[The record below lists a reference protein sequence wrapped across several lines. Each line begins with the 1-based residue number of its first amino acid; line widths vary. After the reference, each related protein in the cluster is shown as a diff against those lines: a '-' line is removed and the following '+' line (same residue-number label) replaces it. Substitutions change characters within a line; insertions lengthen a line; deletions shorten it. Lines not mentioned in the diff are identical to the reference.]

1 MAVSDGVRGRCLIG
15 AGRGV
20 SEPRL
25 ARIGVSNSSSSILRS
40 RGPLPVSEAVIRSG
54 LRCLIGRLRAG
65 LMLTIVRRRCCN
77 WNLEGH
83 GVAVV
88 VQCAKVLA
96 CCAVTLASA
105 SRVTTNNILL
115 RVGGKVSMFR
125 GRADDRDRRRR
136 RQAEGEENAVTAAV
150 LA

>member
-1 MAVSDGVRGRCLIG
+1 
-15 AGRGV
+15 
-20 SEPRL
+20 
-25 ARIGVSNSSSSILRS
+25 
-40 RGPLPVSEAVIRSG
+40 
-54 LRCLIGRLRAG
+54 
-65 LMLTIVRRRCCN
+65 MLTIVRRRCCN

-125 GRADDRDRRRR
+125 GRADATAIVVDEGRLKERR
-136 RQAEGEENAVTAAV
+136 T
-150 LA
+150 L